1 MGRRERLDSGPTPRL
16 YQRAF
21 AILARQIREGTIP
34 AGTRLQ
40 ESSVAQQFG
49 ISRAPARRALAELE
63 QGGLVEKPKGRGYLV
78 RAVAV
83 GKASPAG
90 DMPPP
95 ESAARLL
102 SLPPWERIYAQVED
116 EIIARIAFASWRMNE
131 AELARCYGV
140 SRTVTRDVVG
150 RLQQRGDRKRGV

>member
-1 MGRRERLDSGPTPRL
+1 MSRRERLDSGPTPRL

-63 QGGLVEKPKGRGYLV
+63 QAGLVEKPKGRGYLV
-78 RAVAV
+78 LAVAV
-83 GKASPAG
+83 GKASPASTL
-90 DMPPP
+90 PPP
-95 ESAARLL
+95 ESAAGLP
-102 SLPPWERIYAQVED
+102 SLPPWRAEERRVGKE
-116 EIIARIAFASWRMNE
+116 
-131 AELARCYGV
+131 GV
-140 SRTVTRDVVG
+140 RAG
-150 RLQQRGDRKRGV
+150 